1 MIPLDKEETIILEP
15 LLVEEQEQ
23 EEDAHVTQVI
33 EHVTQVIEHVT
44 QVIEHVTQ
52 VIENVK
58 RDIESI

>member
-23 EEDAHVTQVI
+23 EDVHVTQVI
-33 EHVTQVIEHVT
+33 EHVRQVIEHVT

-52 VIENVK
+52 VIENVQ